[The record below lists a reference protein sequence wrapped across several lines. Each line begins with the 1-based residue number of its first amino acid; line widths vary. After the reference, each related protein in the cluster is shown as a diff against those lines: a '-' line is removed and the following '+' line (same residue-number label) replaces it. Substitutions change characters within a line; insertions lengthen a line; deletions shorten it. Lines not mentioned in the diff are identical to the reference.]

1 MAPHDT
7 RAGERVSAT
16 APLLAPTPSE
26 WVEAAATLWRELLN
40 DHANCEKKAAST
52 ALALMFTYPEDRRLG
67 IALSRLAR
75 EELRHFE
82 QVQRLMTELGVP
94 FVRQR
99 PGRYAAG
106 LRTLMRTSDPGR
118 KLDLLLAGA
127 LIEARSCERF
137 ALLAGRLPAPMAALY
152 EQLTRSEARHFEQY
166 LELARIEDEAGLEQ
180 RLSVLAG
187 REAQLACAPDTE
199 LRFHSGPP
207 AASG

>member
-1 MAPHDT
+1 M
-7 RAGERVSAT
+7 SAL
-16 APLLAPTPSE
+16 AVLLAPTPSG
-26 WVEAAATLWRELLN
+26 WVEAAAALWRELLN

-82 QVQRLMTELGVP
+82 QVQRLMVQLDVP

-99 PGRYAAG
+99 PGRYATG
-106 LRTLMRTSDPGR
+106 LRALMRTHDPGR
-118 KLDLLLAGA
+118 KLDQLLVGA

-137 ALLAGRLPAPMAALY
+137 ALLAARLPAPMASLY
-152 EQLTRSEARHFEQY
+152 EQLARSEARHFEQY
-166 LELARIEDEAGLEQ
+166 LELARAGGAPGLEE
-180 RLSVLAG
+180 RLRELAE
-187 REAQLACAPDTE
+187 REAELACAPDGE

-207 AASG
+207 AALC

>member
-1 MAPHDT
+1 M
-7 RAGERVSAT
+7 SAA
-16 APLLAPTPSE
+16 APLLAPTPSA

-82 QVQRLMTELGVP
+82 QVQRLMTGLGVP

-106 LRTLMRTSDPGR
+106 LRTLMRTGDPGR

-137 ALLAGRLPAPMAALY
+137 ALLAGRLPAPMTELY
-152 EQLTRSEARHFEQY
+152 GQLTRSEARHFEQY
-166 LELARIEDEAGLEQ
+166 LELARIEDEAGLEP
-180 RLSVLAG
+180 RLAVLAA
-187 REAQLACAPDTE
+187 REAELACAPDTE

-207 AASG
+207 APLG